1 MCCLLVILGLVPTR
15 AGTPPL
21 APNTIRLDRVCFE
34 ADRGALRLALYDG
47 SDESVNQLCAS
58 LTRCEVA
65 QIHDACARGANSTEL
80 ARLYSDVRVVER
92 AGAPYPPRGA
102 RHERNGA
109 FVIYGDSASH
119 NIHSQLASAFEQRLL
134 LERSGAALDV
144 VVEKTFA
151 WGRGGKNKVGAIKAT
166 FQDPTRDWSR
176 GVAAAAFDG
185 VDVRGPRPRHE
196 KLGRWRVLGF

>member
-134 LERSGAALDV
+134 LERSGSALDV